1 MTAETPRAAGV
12 AEPLCTQGY
21 ERLRSQAVRP
31 GPGADRRGLAVVA
44 GQGVAVWLRRLAEL
58 PVTAP
63 GSAPRAAV
71 RPLPGPTQ
79 ARAIDILLAM
89 ARAHMKGDMA

>member
-1 MTAETPRAAGV
+1 MT
-12 AEPLCTQGY
+12 EPLCTLGY

-31 GPGADRRGLAVVA
+31 VAGADRRGLAVVA
-44 GQGVAVWLRRLAEL
+44 GQGVAAWLRRLAEL

-63 GSAPRAAV
+63 GSAPRAASG
-71 RPLPGPTQ
+71 PLPGPTE

-89 ARAHMKGDMA
+89 ARAHMQGKTA

>member
-1 MTAETPRAAGV
+1 MTDTAPRA

-31 GPGADRRGLAVVA
+31 GAGADRRGLTVVA

-58 PVTAP
+58 PVAAP
-63 GSAPRAAV
+63 AAAPRTAAG
-71 RPLPGPTQ
+71 PLPGPTE

-89 ARAHMKGDMA
+89 ARAHLEGGTA

>member
-1 MTAETPRAAGV
+1 MT
-12 AEPLCTQGY
+12 EPLCTQGY

-31 GPGADRRGLAVVA
+31 TRTVADRRGLAVVA
-44 GQGVAVWLRRLAEL
+44 GQGVAGWLRRLAEL

-63 GSAPRAAV
+63 GTAPRAAAG
-71 RPLPGPTQ
+71 PLPGPTE

-89 ARAHMKGDMA
+89 ARAHMQGETA